1 MGEIAVGCERRPAFR
16 ASLWGAALG
25 GRFVTLPCVGEK
37 RRLAH
42 TLLPEKVFHQ
52 QKCWFSGS
60 LMLYLEVTFTFPQ
73 INSPVRIQFQ
83 ELRCDREYAG
93 FYFSLFPFLSCWELA
108 KLADTCNLVDKNSPI
123 WQICKFLKRSQC
135 SILTFKST
143 LGKICRTL

>member
-1 MGEIAVGCERRPAFR
+1 MALGCEHKPAFR
-16 ASLWGAALG
+16 ASPWEAALG

-73 INSPVRIQFQ
+73 INSPVWIQFQ

-93 FYFSLFPFLSCWELA
+93 FYFSLFLFPSCWELA
-108 KLADTCNLVDKNSPI
+108 KLGDICNLVDKNSPI

-135 SILTFKST
+135 SILNFKSALGIICLT
-143 LGKICRTL
+143 L